1 MLYLSHFQ
9 RYLINIALDS
19 SLIIVL
25 LIHLYEKGLIKKRV
39 KIINQIDKILV
50 KIGAIFQN
58 IYSFLFK
65 EFGKC
70 MPRVLVPHLSR
81 DLQRCML

>member
-39 KIINQIDKILV
+39 MIINQIDKILV

-70 MPRVLVPHLSR
+70 MPRVLIPHLSR